1 MEQGIVSEKG
11 INDMPRGWRLENRWN
26 EIVYVRWSSMLNRV
40 YKNEYYIDTTIQ
52 LEMHWLS
59 YFAEHIKEIDCYN
72 EEKFLNGELELDKD
86 IKSNGKNHEYSIKN
100 CVFVS
105 RTENIKQAN
114 KTRNNEKI
122 SESLKGREFSEE
134 HRKNMSKSQKER
146 FKNKENHP
154 MYGIHKYGEE
164 NPNYDKGAKI
174 IQYDLD
180 GNFIK
185 IWNNASRVEEYLGIF
200 KESIGRCCKGKQKTA
215 GGFIWKYYNG
225 GNENE

>member
-11 INDMPRGWRLENRWN
+11 INDMPRGWRLKNRWN
-26 EIVYVRWSSMLNRV
+26 KIVYVRWSSMLNRV

-59 YFAEHIKEIDCYN
+59 YFDEHIKEIDGYN

-114 KTRNNEKI
+114 KTRYYKTGIDHPLSIRIAQYDKQENLLQVWNGSHEIKRELGISNSKI
-122 SESLKGREFSEE
+122 IACCKFWEI
-134 HRKNMSKSQKER
+134 NC
-146 FKNKENHP
+146 NKEEWFKT
-154 MYGIHKYGEE
+154 HKKYPCKTCGG
-164 NPNYDKGAKI
+164 Y
-174 IQYDLD
+174 
-180 GNFIK
+180 
-185 IWNNASRVEEYLGIF
+185 IF
-200 KESIGRCCKGKQKTA
+200 KYFKEDDEID
-215 GGFIWKYYNG
+215 
-225 GNENE
+225 